1 MAKRLTPKRLNIW
14 VTYVSSQNFQE
25 PTPLTIRK
33 ESEIIVP
40 EIAKEKEIGDV
51 EVTPE
56 TSDIVDSK
64 VDNTRVIITFE
75 LLGGNTFLVYVH
87 ELL

>member
-1 MAKRLTPKRLNIW
+1 M
-14 VTYVSSQNFQE
+14 
-25 PTPLTIRK
+25 TIRK

-40 EIAKEKEIGDV
+40 EIAKEKGIGDV

-56 TSDIVDSK
+56 TSYIVDSK

-87 ELL
+87 ELF

>member
-1 MAKRLTPKRLNIW
+1 M
-14 VTYVSSQNFQE
+14 
-25 PTPLTIRK
+25 TIRK

-64 VDNTRVIITFE
+64 VDNTRVNITFE
-75 LLGGNTFLVYVH
+75 FLGGNTFRVYVH
-87 ELL
+87 ELF

>member
-1 MAKRLTPKRLNIW
+1 M
-14 VTYVSSQNFQE
+14 
-25 PTPLTIRK
+25 TIRK

-64 VDNTRVIITFE
+64 VDNTRVIITLEGTHSLFMFMNYS
-75 LLGGNTFLVYVH
+75 NTD
-87 ELL
+87 

>member
-1 MAKRLTPKRLNIW
+1 M
-14 VTYVSSQNFQE
+14 
-25 PTPLTIRK
+25 TIRK

-51 EVTPE
+51 EVTQE

-64 VDNTRVIITFE
+64 VDNTRVNITFE
-75 LLGGNTFLVYVH
+75 LLGGNTFLIYVH

>member
-1 MAKRLTPKRLNIW
+1 M
-14 VTYVSSQNFQE
+14 
-25 PTPLTIRK
+25 TIRK

-56 TSDIVDSK
+56 TSDIDDSK

>member
-1 MAKRLTPKRLNIW
+1 M
-14 VTYVSSQNFQE
+14 
-25 PTPLTIRK
+25 TIRK

-40 EIAKEKEIGDV
+40 EIGDV

>member
-1 MAKRLTPKRLNIW
+1 M
-14 VTYVSSQNFQE
+14 YVSSQNFQE